1 MGKKEQFYALSERL
15 YVEQHKPLSGIA
27 KQIDVSERTLVEWKK
42 EGDWD
47 NKRTQFLKEQY
58 SCHAELYVLVRKMIQ
73 KIKSDFD
80 SEVTPD
86 KSTLDFVRAMIDK
99 VPKLKAFEE
108 AQIFDIQVEEEKPAE
123 DMSAKV
129 AELVDKRLTG
139 G

>member
-1 MGKKEQFYALSERL
+1 MGKKEQFYTLSEKL
-15 YVEQHKPLSGIA
+15 YVEQHIPLSGIA
-27 KQIDVSERTLVEWKK
+27 KRVDVSERTLVEWKK

-73 KIKSDFD
+73 KIKEDFD
-80 SEVTPD
+80 CGTTPD

-108 AQIFDIQVEEEKPAE
+108 AQIFDIQVEDEKPAE
-123 DMSAKV
+123 DMSTKI
-129 AELVDKRLTG
+129 AELVDKRLRG